1 MNDNDVNLSGLV
13 TKLGLNRR
21 QFLAA
26 TTGMAAAAAVTA
38 PGALASP
45 VGNANGILIPAP
57 RRGIILYTV
66 RDAVGR
72 DPLTTDL
79 ASGFKEVLKE
89 LSTIGYRQ
97 IEFAGY
103 RQHANAEGGADLNT
117 VAGATLLRSWLDDNG
132 LEAEGNH
139 GSVPSTVT
147 DATIAA
153 FDAACEIANILGLGH
168 IGTGSDPTGSV
179 VRRRLGPRGR
189 ALELLRRAGRR
200 ATGSSSTPTTTTS
213 PTASCSTAGRWT
225 RSADPTRSSGIR
237 RLEYFLANTDP
248 KHVYLEMD
256 IYWAHVAQYKHRT
269 YTAPDGSSVQ
279 SIFDPAAVVAAQTIA
294 VPAVPRQGRQE
305 GHHPGQRLRHGAVR
319 SGRHRLLDVPSPGR
333 RQGLAQPDVGAGHR
347 ARRHRRT
354 RAVAGVREDQL
365 RRDGRAARLSTTLRT
380 RPPSLTGALLVSAR
394 PRRWRRMPLQRPTP
408 PSRTGS
414 PDT

>member
-1 MNDNDVNLSGLV
+1 MNTDNDVNVSRLV

-38 PGALASP
+38 PSALAGP

-103 RQHANAEGGADLNT
+103 RQHANADGGADLNT
-117 VAGATLLRSWLDDNG
+117 VGGATLLRSWLDDNG
-132 LEAEGNH
+132 LQGEGNH

-147 DATIAA
+147 DATISA
-153 FDAACEIANILGLGH
+153 FDTSCEIANILGLGH
-168 IGTGSDPTGSV
+168 IGTGSDPTNSAFVADWDLAAERWNFFGERASSHGLKLYTHNHDIAYSFLLDSGPLDA
-179 VRRRLGPRGR
+179 LGR
-189 ALELLRRAGRR
+189 
-200 ATGSSSTPTTTTS
+200 
-213 PTASCSTAGRWT
+213 
-225 RSADPTRSSGIR
+225 PTRSSGIR

-248 KHVYLEMD
+248 KHVHLEMD

-269 YTAPDGSSVQ
+269 YTAPDGSSVE
-279 SIFDPAAVVAAQTIA
+279 SIFDPAAVVAAQTSRFPLFHA
-294 VPAVPRQGRQE
+294 KDGKKDTTQANGYVMAPFGQGDIDYSTFLRRVGAKGSHNPMWEQDTAP
-305 GHHPGQRLRHGAVR
+305 GGTAAPGQSLEFAKISYDAMAALRG
-319 SGRHRLLDVPSPGR
+319 
-333 RQGLAQPDVGAGHR
+333 
-347 ARRHRRT
+347 
-354 RAVAGVREDQL
+354 
-365 RRDGRAARLSTTLRT
+365 
-380 RPPSLTGALLVSAR
+380 
-394 PRRWRRMPLQRPTP
+394 
-408 PSRTGS
+408 
-414 PDT
+414 